1 MLQKTLP
8 DQDDEDNDYNPCEDT
23 LRYFYQNPE
32 NSEKKTHTFLL
43 FNLPFSDVDVDE
55 ADSQEESSLPVK
67 KLDALH
73 KRTGAP
79 LTEIEMNTDEIKIPP
94 ADFVMQV
101 AAEGNDENAMEE
113 WYLSNEL
120 NIPLPNKIW
129 PSE

>member
-1 MLQKTLP
+1 MWGHTQVLLP
-8 DQDDEDNDYNPCEDT
+8 KS
-23 LRYFYQNPE
+23 RKK
-32 NSEKKTHTFLL
+32 NSHFSLVKLIDL
-43 FNLPFSDVDVDE
+43 INLSFSDVDVDE

>member
-1 MLQKTLP
+1 M
-8 DQDDEDNDYNPCEDT
+8 
-23 LRYFYQNPE
+23 
-32 NSEKKTHTFLL
+32 
-43 FNLPFSDVDVDE
+43 
-55 ADSQEESSLPVK
+55 PVK

-113 WYLSNEL
+113 
-120 NIPLPNKIW
+120 
-129 PSE
+129 

>member
-1 MLQKTLP
+1 MRTTTTIRVRTHSGTFTKIQKI
-8 DQDDEDNDYNPCEDT
+8 QK
-23 LRYFYQNPE
+23 Q
-32 NSEKKTHTFLL
+32 KTHTFLL
-43 FNLPFSDVDVDE
+43 FNLPLSDVDVDE

-113 WYLSNEL
+113 
-120 NIPLPNKIW
+120 
-129 PSE
+129 

>member
-1 MLQKTLP
+1 MLPNLFLFSNYYSWP
-8 DQDDEDNDYNPCEDT
+8 FFIYN
-23 LRYFYQNPE
+23 
-32 NSEKKTHTFLL
+32 
-43 FNLPFSDVDVDE
+43 FSDVEVDE

-113 WYLSNEL
+113 
-120 NIPLPNKIW
+120 
-129 PSE
+129 